1 MARYVTAISP
11 FFRGPGI
18 VRPHEGMI
26 RFASGEAQLRIAPT
40 TLFISALLAGG
51 IAAGAARADDSSPKA
66 PLSSKLNQQ
75 VDQAASASAVNGSS
89 ASDLNARV
97 DELEATRSN
106 LDQKAPSAVSLSVTG
121 WVTQQVMVGK
131 Q

>member
-1 MARYVTAISP
+1 M
-11 FFRGPGI
+11 
-18 VRPHEGMI
+18 
-26 RFASGEAQLRIAPT
+26 RITPT
-40 TLFISALLAGG
+40 TLFLAVLLAGG
-51 IAAGAARADDSSPKA
+51 IAVGAARADDSSPKA

-75 VDQAASASAVNGSS
+75 LNQATSADAANGSS

-106 LDQKAPSAVSLSVTG
+106 LDQKAPSAISLSVTG